1 MSAGCPSCVAFVP
14 THGYMVVRLLRE
26 ISSAMRR
33 KILLIACSFAACSR
47 PASTAF
53 VVMTSDP
60 KTMAPIMPSKAM
72 ATKTS
77 TSVKPASDLKS
88 EPSGED
94 IRADL
99 YRFLQSAAQPGDL
112 DPNLTNQLQ
121 RGRSDRPFPFV
132 SDCSRGDLHGHL
144 RSQRNTEKLTGAF
157 PNGILS

>member
-1 MSAGCPSCVAFVP
+1 MARMSAGCPSCVPFVP
-14 THGYMVVRLLRE
+14 TQGYMVLRLLRE

-60 KTMAPIMPSKAM
+60 KTMAPIMPSKAT

-77 TSVKPASDLKS
+77 TSVKPAWDLKS
-88 EPSGED
+88 ETSGKD

-99 YRFLQSAAQPGDL
+99 YRFFQFSLQPRDL
-112 DPNLTNQLQ
+112 DPNLSNQLQ
-121 RGRSDRPFPFV
+121 RGGCDRTLPFV
-132 SDCSRGDLHGHL
+132 PDRSRDCLHGHL
-144 RSQRNTEKLTGAF
+144 CSKRDVRKISRAF
-157 PNGILS
+157 PDG